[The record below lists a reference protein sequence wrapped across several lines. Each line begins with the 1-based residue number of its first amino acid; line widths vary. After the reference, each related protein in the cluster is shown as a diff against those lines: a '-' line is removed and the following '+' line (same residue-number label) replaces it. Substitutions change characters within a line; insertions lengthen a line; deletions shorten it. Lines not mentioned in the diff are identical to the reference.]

1 MSAIIRRMA
10 IWFCLLLLCAVVLL
24 SCVQENAGFDRFHE
38 VVCSKAGPQRLCEP
52 TGRQVALTRKLGDA
66 TARPAKLATV
76 RIETFSPSNL
86 LESHTDQA
94 YCTMPDVHNFA
105 CREVLGGVVATGRA
119 EAAPWRQVQGNL
131 FNDAD
136 VAGLSHY
143 LNGLQFWRNRLL
155 FGDFER

>member
-1 MSAIIRRMA
+1 MSPIIRRVA
-10 IWFCLLLLCAVVLL
+10 IWFCLSLLCAVVLL

-38 VVCSKAGPQRLCEP
+38 VVCSTDGPKRLCEP
-52 TGRQVALTRKLGDA
+52 TGRQVALTRKPGDPL
-66 TARPAKLATV
+66 ARPAKLATV

-94 YCTMPDVHNFA
+94 YCTMPDAHNFA
-105 CREVLGGVVATGRA
+105 CREVLGGALTTGRA
-119 EAAPWRQVQGNL
+119 EAAPWRQVKGSL
-131 FNDAD
+131 FNDAE

-143 LNGLQFWRNRLL
+143 LNGLQLWRNRLL